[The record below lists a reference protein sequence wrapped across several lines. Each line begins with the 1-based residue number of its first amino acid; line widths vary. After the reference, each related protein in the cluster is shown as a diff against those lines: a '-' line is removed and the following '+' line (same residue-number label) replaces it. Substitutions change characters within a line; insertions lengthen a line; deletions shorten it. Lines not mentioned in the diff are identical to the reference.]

1 MKNEKYCLYMYDIPQ
16 TRNWQDVRDI
26 CFFLGTDLVH
36 VKDSSVIKE
45 YMKTKDSSKIIFLLK
60 KG

>member
-1 MKNEKYCLYMYDIPQ
+1 MFDLSK
-16 TRNWQDVRDI
+16 TRNWQFARDVCLLI
-26 CFFLGTDLVH
+26 GADLVH